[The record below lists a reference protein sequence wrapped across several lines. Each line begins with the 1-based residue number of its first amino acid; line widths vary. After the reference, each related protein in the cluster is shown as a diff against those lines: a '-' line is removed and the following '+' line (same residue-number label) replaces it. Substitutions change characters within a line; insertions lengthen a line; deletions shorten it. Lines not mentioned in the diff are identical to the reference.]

1 MSNINNKIKD
11 IVEVRP
17 FRSIRDFI
25 ADPAETLANYCFTD
39 ATADLM
45 AKWLDAVAQ
54 IRPGTGAAFAL
65 AGYRGVGKSHFLAT
79 LGALASSP
87 ELRGKVSESHV
98 EFSAQRLQRRHYP
111 VCYLRRGTHSALIEE
126 FRAAVAVTF
135 DIGNADKLSSFE
147 EILSAASQKA
157 GDSGWLLL
165 IDTALERGSR
175 VDRDDGEDLT
185 RIADAARSSNVFVG
199 VALDDDIADADGS
212 NASIV
217 SSFSID
223 FLDQS
228 HLFKVVNAHVFPKNV
243 QKQAV
248 LHDIYAYFRA
258 VLPGFRWSE
267 QKFSSLYPLH
277 PAILEV
283 APYVRLYVPDFALLG
298 FAAEAGEKIL
308 GRPANSLI
316 ALDEVYDN
324 SEAGLR
330 KIDDLEEAFAAY
342 DKLNST
348 VVNKIPVMHRLQAKL
363 ILKALLLLSLD
374 GQGATASEICASEL
388 IFDEND
394 PASGPSTVEELL
406 QTFAQALPEDFRV
419 AAEEGVETRYSFK
432 VRSKEGLNNALEEAV
447 RKISADV
454 IPALFSR
461 VFIDRFPDA
470 AAPGENR
477 ENPAT
482 FDASL
487 VWRGATRPGR
497 IIWPGSAASVPTNPN
512 DPSWWADWE
521 VRVGFDPEEAEPAP
535 RVDGTVRAIWKPDR
549 LRPDEVERL
558 LSLHALLNQ
567 TDLRERFSE
576 EIRASIHAHS
586 LAAEKIFNRCFLED
600 GQLVVDGFDFNF
612 TEEARSAPDL
622 AELFSIM
629 LEPLFET
636 RYPSHP
642 HFTRVFDGGD
652 VVTIV
657 TDLYNSSRRELADV
671 QVKAQTFA
679 FPLGLVGLEG
689 TSFVPEPRERL
700 AALPAVE
707 AVTNLF
713 TADPAATVA
722 LSDVFQLLRQPPF
735 GLTRPAQQM
744 LLTALVAERFV
755 EFVTTSGNRINQR
768 SLDLKLIWEDISGLA
783 RPIETAASG
792 EDLKQWAKI
801 FVKDGEFSRF
811 DRPADREALAK
822 ALASW
827 IAEWDQARVLER
839 FLEVPEDKLYVGIWQ
854 LAARASKNFGPVVDK
869 IRDAVAGTLPLEQCL
884 GAVADSFTGSPEEFS
899 KGEEGLERLASF
911 VKGYQLRKE
920 IMAYIAGSEATDIQE
935 IEDLRGRIFVLMSL
949 AESHPSEAVNR
960 ELGYAWDRFLREYTA
975 YFEERHAAG
984 SNSPERKA
992 RFDEVQKSEAAA
1004 EFDLLAKLPGFDQ
1017 KYARLADGY
1026 RRRFYSADCGRNV
1039 SALLRTQPFCQCGFS
1054 LNLSEDVEYLPA
1066 ALNDCIQAGLAA
1078 FRAVLNAN
1086 SELLIGSIEKLAA
1099 DSNEPSVE
1107 SACRGLVS
1115 CLRSGRDVPRFDD
1128 IQLKVLSQTL
1138 DRVESGMKLPSRS
1151 RRSASREPAS
1161 RGSRVEAVEIDEAET
1176 ESVLLSL

>member
-1 MSNINNKIKD
+1 MRNIDNKIKD

-17 FRSIRDFI
+17 YRSIRDFI

-45 AKWLDAVAQ
+45 AKWLDGVAL

-87 ELRGKVSESHV
+87 DLRSKVSESHV

-111 VCYLRRGTHSALIEE
+111 VCYLRRGTHDTLIDE
-126 FRAAVAVTF
+126 FRSAVATTF
-135 DIGNADKLSSFE
+135 NIGNPEKLSSFE
-147 EILSAASQKA
+147 EILNAACDKA

-175 VDRDDGEDLT
+175 VDRDDGHDLT
-185 RIADAARSSNVFVG
+185 RIADAARTANVFVG

-228 HLFKVVNAHVFPKNV
+228 HLFKVVNAHVFPKNA

-248 LHDIYAYFRA
+248 LHDIYSYFRE
-258 VLPGFRWSE
+258 VLPSFRWSE

-324 SEAGLR
+324 AEAGLR
-330 KIDDLEEAFAAY
+330 KIEDLEEAFDAY

-374 GQGATASEICASEL
+374 GQGATASEVCASEL
-388 IFDEND
+388 IFDESD
-394 PASGPSTVEELL
+394 PTSGPATVEELL
-406 QTFAQALPEDFRV
+406 QTFAKELPDDFRV
-419 AAEEGVETRYSFK
+419 TADEGVEARYSFK
-432 VRSKEGLNNALEEAV
+432 VRSKEDLNNALAEAIKKTSEE
-447 RKISADV
+447 V
-454 IPALFSR
+454 IPALFKR
-461 VFIDRFPDA
+461 VFFERFPDA
-470 AAPGENR
+470 AATGEQR
-477 ENPAT
+477 ESQGSIE
-482 FDASL
+482 ASL
-487 VWRGATRPGR
+487 VWRGATRPGS
-497 IIWPGSAASVPTNPN
+497 IIWPGGDHSVPIGPN

-521 VRVGFDPEEAEPAP
+521 VRVGFGPEDAVTVPSA
-535 RVDGTVRAIWKPDR
+535 DGKVRAIWKPDD
-549 LRPDEVERL
+549 LRADEVERL
-558 LSLHALLNQ
+558 LSLHALIHQ
-567 TDLRERFSE
+567 PDLRERFSD

-586 LAAEKIFNRCFLED
+586 VAAEKIFNRCFLED
-600 GQLVVDGFDFNF
+600 GQLVIDGFDFNF

-642 HFTRVFDGGD
+642 YFTREFDGGD

-671 QVKAQTFA
+671 QVRAQTFA
-679 FPLGLVGLEG
+679 FPLGLVSLEG

-700 AALPAVE
+700 AALPAVD
-707 AVTNLF
+707 AVIELF
-713 TADPAATVA
+713 NADPGATVE
-722 LSDVFQLLRQPPF
+722 LSDVFQVLRRPPF
-735 GLTRPAQQM
+735 GLTRPSQQM

-768 SLDLKLIWEDISGLA
+768 SLDLKLIWEDIAGIA

-792 EDLKQWAKI
+792 EDLKEWATL
-801 FVKDGEFSRF
+801 FVKDGSFSRF
-811 DRPADREALAK
+811 DRPADREALTK
-822 ALASW
+822 ALKDWVEA
-827 IAEWDQARVLER
+827 WDHARVLER
-839 FLEVPEDKLYVGIWQ
+839 FSEIPEDKLYVDIWY
-854 LAARASKNFGPVVDK
+854 LAARSSKNFEPVVEK
-869 IRDAVAGTLPLEQCL
+869 MREAIAGTIPLEQCI
-884 GAVADSFTGSPEEFS
+884 GAVADSFAGSRDEFL
-899 KGEEGLERLASF
+899 KGEEGLHRLKSF
-911 VKGYQLRKE
+911 VNGFRLRQDVL
-920 IMAYIAGSEATDIQE
+920 AYVAGSEVTDIGE
-935 IEDLRGRIFVLMSL
+935 IEQLRERIYVLL
-949 AESHPSEAVNR
+949 AYAETHPSEDANR
-960 ELGYAWDRFLREYTA
+960 ELGYTWERFLRGYSA
-975 YFEERHAAG
+975 HFEERHRNG

-992 RFDEVQKSEAAA
+992 KFDEVQKSEAAA
-1004 EFDLLAKLPGFDQ
+1004 EFDILAKLPGFDQ
-1017 KYARLADGY
+1017 KYARLAEGY
-1026 RRRFYSADCGRNV
+1026 RRRFFTADCGRNV
-1039 SALLRTQPFCQCGFS
+1039 SSLLRSQPFCQCGFS

-1078 FRAVLNAN
+1078 FRAFLNAN
-1086 SELLIGSIEKLAA
+1086 SDLLIGTIEKLAA
-1099 DSNEPSVE
+1099 EANESSVE

-1128 IQLKVLSQTL
+1128 IQLKVLAQTL
-1138 DRVESGMKLPSRS
+1138 DRKESGLNLPIRGSRT
-1151 RRSASREPAS
+1151 ASRESATRANRP
-1161 RGSRVEAVEIDEAET
+1161 GTVEVDEADT